1 MADSLINQRNALDYW
16 QGVEADVNGMLGG
29 FPYVS
34 KVDLRGSRGF
44 LVKLGV
50 LGKGKE
56 SDANGKQVDR
66 VVDCGAG

>member
-1 MADSLINQRNALDYW
+1 
-16 QGVEADVNGMLGG
+16 
-29 FPYVS
+29 
-34 KVDLRGSRGF
+34 
-44 LVKLGV
+44 LGV